1 MVFSIS
7 LLELLFSLLEL
18 LEELLLLKE
27 LLLLLEDCFDE
38 LEESF
43 KLTFFPDLSELEG
56 RVVDSEL
63 DGTRKRQADRR
74 NSAATRENKL
84 NSVLFFIVLNLSLLC
99 SILLELL

>member
-18 LEELLLLKE
+18 LEELLLLGE

-43 KLTFFPDLSELEG
+43 KLTFFPDFSELEE
-56 RVVDSEL
+56 RVFESEL
-63 DGTRKRQADRR
+63 DGTRKRQDDSR
-74 NSAATRENKL
+74 NSAATRANKL
-84 NSVLFFIVLNLSLLC
+84 NGVLFFIF
-99 SILLELL
+99 